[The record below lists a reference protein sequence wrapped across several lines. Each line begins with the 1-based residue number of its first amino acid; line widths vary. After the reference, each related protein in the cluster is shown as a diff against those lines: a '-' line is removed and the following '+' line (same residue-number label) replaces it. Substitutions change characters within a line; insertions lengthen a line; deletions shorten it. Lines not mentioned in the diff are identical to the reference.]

1 MLANKRGDVVGTR
14 SFGVGVYQELIP
26 VEDGSALLL
35 SVAKYYGPDGKAIQ
49 DNGVTP
55 SVVQSASAETASV
68 DDDAEP
74 PGPEHFGGKDDLQF
88 QKAIEVLKQ
97 KSGATT
103 KAA

>member
-1 MLANKRGDVVGTR
+1 M
-14 SFGVGVYQELIP
+14 
-26 VEDGSALLL
+26 
-35 SVAKYYGPDGKAIQ
+35 
-49 DNGVTP
+49 TP

-103 KAA
+103 KAARANSSLVPDYGGPLALTNGGNDISN